1 MFRAEK
7 GFLIFWITLIL
18 SLPSPGFAEEPE
30 SAVRQLLDSIR
41 MIKDGEDISA
51 KQKKINQKLS
61 DLALTRLDITEVSRK
76 TLGHYWENRTP
87 TEQEQFVQLLSKLFV
102 KEAFPNSGKF
112 FAELEL
118 IYGKPKMK
126 NASASVPVMVI
137 HQDEGEVEIEFHML
151 NHSGK
156 WRVVDVDLDGIS
168 MRNNLRSQF
177 YKIIGKHAYKELIRR
192 MGSKLKD
199 LKSNY

>member
-61 DLALTRLDITEVSRK
+61 DLALARLDITEVSRK
-76 TLGHYWENRTP
+76 TLGHYWGNRTP

-112 FAELEL
+112 FAELKL
-118 IYGKPKMK
+118 VYGKPKMK
-126 NASASVPVMVI
+126 KASASVPVMVI
-137 HQDEGEVEIEFHML
+137 HQDEGEVEIDFHML

-177 YKIIGKHAYKELIRR
+177 YKIIGKHDYKELIRR

-199 LKSNY
+199 LESNY

>member
-18 SLPSPGFAEEPE
+18 SLPSPSFAEEPE

-61 DLALTRLDITEVSRK
+61 DLALARLDITEVSRK

-87 TEQEQFVQLLSKLFV
+87 TEQEQFVQLLSNLFV

-112 FAELEL
+112 FAELAL
-118 IYGKPKMK
+118 VYGKPKMK

-137 HQDEGEVEIEFHML
+137 HQDEGEVEIDFHML

-177 YKIIGKHAYKELIRR
+177 YKIIGKHDYKELIRR

>member
-7 GFLIFWITLIL
+7 GFLISWITLIL
-18 SLPSPGFAEEPE
+18 SLPSPSFAEEPE

-51 KQKKINQKLS
+51 KQKKNNQKLS
-61 DLALTRLDITEVSRK
+61 DLALARLDITEGSRK

-118 IYGKPKMK
+118 VYGKPKMK
-126 NASASVPVMVI
+126 NDSASVPVMVI
-137 HQDEGEVEIEFHML
+137 HQDEGEVEIDFHML

-168 MRNNLRSQF
+168 MRNNLRSKF
-177 YKIIGKHAYKELIRR
+177 YKIIGKHDYKESQIIF
-192 MGSKLKD
+192 
-199 LKSNY
+199 

>member
-18 SLPSPGFAEEPE
+18 SLPSPGFSEEPE

-61 DLALTRLDITEVSRK
+61 DLALARLDITEVSRK

-112 FAELEL
+112 FAELAL
-118 IYGKPKMK
+118 VYGKPKMK

-137 HQDEGEVEIEFHML
+137 HQDEGEVEIDFHML

-168 MRNNLRSQF
+168 MRNNLRSKF
-177 YKIIGKHAYKELIRR
+177 YKIIGKHDYKELIRR

-199 LKSNY
+199 LESNY

>member
-41 MIKDGEDISA
+41 MIKDVEDISA

-61 DLALTRLDITEVSRK
+61 DLALARLDITEVSRK

-87 TEQEQFVQLLSKLFV
+87 TEQEQFVQLLSNLFV
-102 KEAFPNSGKF
+102 
-112 FAELEL
+112 
-118 IYGKPKMK
+118 
-126 NASASVPVMVI
+126 
-137 HQDEGEVEIEFHML
+137 
-151 NHSGK
+151 
-156 WRVVDVDLDGIS
+156 
-168 MRNNLRSQF
+168 
-177 YKIIGKHAYKELIRR
+177 
-192 MGSKLKD
+192 
-199 LKSNY
+199 